1 MRHFFLAVF
10 SLCSLHLVAQ
20 KKAPKLVV
28 GVVIDQ
34 MCYEYLYRYQENFS
48 EGGFKKMMNEGTN
61 CRNAQYNYVPT
72 FTGPGHAS
80 IYTGT
85 TPSNHGIVAN
95 DWYSR
100 KEGKSVNCV
109 EDNSVSSVGSTSKY
123 GKFSP
128 HRLKSNTVSD
138 QLKLTYPEG
147 KVISMSIK
155 NRGAILPGG
164 HLSDG
169 SYWFDFSEGKFITST
184 FFQNKLP
191 NWVKKFNA
199 LKYPEKALKMTWK
212 TILPIKKYTQ
222 SDADNRPYEHLL
234 GNKKTPT
241 FPYDLKK
248 MTNDSLDFGLF
259 TYTPFCNTY
268 LTNFALK
275 SIENESLG
283 EDNTTDML
291 CISYST
297 PDIAGHAFGPYSVE
311 IQDMYLRLDL
321 EIKRLIE
328 ALEEKVGKD
337 EFVIFLT
344 ADHAV
349 VPVPQ
354 FLVDKQLPGGYF
366 YRDEFRISFQ
376 DIMKKKYGFIIPFE
390 LDNLNI
396 YFDHHFIEKH
406 NLKLSEVQREMAN
419 SIQSFDAIK
428 RTFTGDQLYN
438 GSNSEH
444 WSKMISKGFHHAE
457 SGDIIIMLEA
467 GYLPKSSDTPK
478 AHKGTS
484 HGSAY
489 SYDTHVPL
497 LFYGAEIP
505 KQEIFRT
512 IEITDIATTLVHIM
526 NLQQPNAMTGKPI
539 VEILR

>member
-1 MRHFFLAVF
+1 MKIILSVVAFLF
-10 SLCSLHLVAQ
+10 LSNIFAQ
-20 KKAPKLVV
+20 NNKPKLVV
-28 GVVIDQ
+28 GVVVDQ
-34 MCYEYLYRYQENFS
+34 MCYEYLYRYYDDFC
-48 EGGFKKMMNEGTN
+48 EGGFKKMMSEGTN
-61 CRNAQYNYVPT
+61 CRNTQYNYVPT

-85 TPSNHGIVAN
+85 TPTNHGIVAN

-100 KEGKSVNCV
+100 KEKKEVNCV
-109 EDNSVSSVGSTSKY
+109 EDQSVTSVGSNSDY

-128 HRLKSNTVSD
+128 HRLKANTITD
-138 QLKLTYPEG
+138 QLKLTYPKG

-169 SYWFDFSEGKFITST
+169 SYWFDFQDGKFITSS
-184 FFQNKLP
+184 FFKKELP
-191 NWVKKFNA
+191 NWVQNFNN
-199 LKYPEKALKMTWK
+199 LKYPEKALKMKWETL
-212 TILPIKKYTQ
+212 LPIESYTQ
-222 SDADNRPYEHLL
+222 SGPDDRPYEHLL
-234 GNKKTPT
+234 GNKTTPT
-241 FPYDLKK
+241 FPYNFKK
-248 MTNDSLDFGLF
+248 MTNSLDYSLF
-259 TYTPFCNTY
+259 TYSPFCNTY
-268 LTNFALK
+268 LTDFALT
-275 SIENESLG
+275 SIENEQLG
-283 EDNTTDML
+283 KDNSTDML

-321 EIKRLIE
+321 EIKRLIKT
-328 ALEEKVGKD
+328 LEDKVGKN

-354 FLVDKQLPGGYF
+354 FLVDNQLPGGYF
-366 YRDEFRISFQ
+366 YQDEFKKNLVG
-376 DIMKKKYGFIIPFE
+376 IMKKKYGFEIPFE
-390 LDNLNI
+390 LENLNI
-396 YFDHHFIEKH
+396 YLDHSFLKKN
-406 NLKLSEVQREMAN
+406 NLDVIKVQEELASEICN
-419 SIQSFDAIK
+419 FNGIK
-428 RTFTGDQLYN
+428 RTFTGNQLYN
-438 GSNSEH
+438 GSNSEN
-444 WSKMISKGFHHAE
+444 WSKMISSGYHHSE

-467 GYLPKSSDTPK
+467 GYLPKSSNTEL

-497 LFYGAEIP
+497 LFYGKGIP

-512 IEITDIATTLVHIM
+512 IEITDISTTLVHLM
-526 NLQQPNAMTGKPI
+526 NLQQPNAMTGKAI
-539 VEILR
+539 LEILKK